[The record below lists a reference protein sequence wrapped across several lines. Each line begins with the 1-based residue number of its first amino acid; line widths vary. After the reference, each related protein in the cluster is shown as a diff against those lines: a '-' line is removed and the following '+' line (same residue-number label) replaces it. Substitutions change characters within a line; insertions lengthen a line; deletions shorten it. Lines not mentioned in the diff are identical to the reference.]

1 MLRARRPYWSTARS
15 ALTGT
20 VGSGSQPIEDARDG
34 VRPLGTTAHNATGAR
49 LRFGHMASRTRSAPP
64 RDREPS
70 QKALRAISSTRE
82 VATWALAIDALGII
96 PSAFLAYEPNI
107 ADEIRERRTGT
118 DSVGVIA
125 LNTGT
130 AGAAFSPA

>member
-1 MLRARRPYWSTARS
+1 
-15 ALTGT
+15 
-20 VGSGSQPIEDARDG
+20 
-34 VRPLGTTAHNATGAR
+34 
-49 LRFGHMASRTRSAPP
+49 
-64 RDREPS
+64 
-70 QKALRAISSTRE
+70 
-82 VATWALAIDALGII
+82 LAIDALGII